1 MHFGNIY
8 NFYLFPINTIVTVKI
23 LYYYN
28 TGHYSQYE
36 SSILQERGIL
46 LISKK
51 NQFMLIIT
59 SLVFLLTIIINIMGR
74 FFHLF
79 DHSHGLSEMVLSHD
93 IESHFSLILNILIF
107 IPALFLIISFC
118 LYKINKNHPLIP
130 YLLTLALTF
139 GSIAI
144 ISGGCGRVEFH
155 FSIFMVVAALGYYQE
170 IKLVSLMTIIF
181 AIQHLIGFLVLPE
194 IVFGVSRYSLSML
207 LLHAFFLILT
217 SSAVSMQILSSKKI
231 EQELKE
237 KQQSQRKAIIEEI
250 VTRLSFTSDQILQ
263 VSKSL
268 IQHSQVNMDASLQ
281 LSASFEE
288 VSSSSD
294 IQKQTIE
301 KNVHMISD
309 IHSGIQDINQTAMG
323 ATKFSNQAAMQADE
337 GSLLIKKL
345 VEQMDDIKSDVNNSY
360 STIHKLHNRSQS
372 IENIIEV
379 IAAISNQT
387 NLLALNASIEA
398 ARAGDY
404 GRGFSVVANEVKKL
418 AEQSSDSTKH
428 ISELIQQTI
437 EESNSSV
444 ESMKKV
450 INSVGAGLEIVHN
463 SNTLFGDISEV
474 SKVVA
479 AQIQEISSL
488 AKKLTTYSEK
498 VNDSMTDMRA
508 FADQSAQITQQ
519 VAKTTDE
526 QVKINE
532 ISFAVSNDL
541 NKLTSELDNVITKL
555 KV

>member
-1 MHFGNIY
+1 M
-8 NFYLFPINTIVTVKI
+8 
-23 LYYYN
+23 
-28 TGHYSQYE
+28 
-36 SSILQERGIL
+36 
-46 LISKK
+46 ISKK

-59 SLVFLLTIIINIMGR
+59 SLVLLIAIIINIRGR
-74 FFHLF
+74 TFQLF
-79 DHSHGLSEMVLSHD
+79 DHSHALGEMVMSHD
-93 IESHFSLILNILIF
+93 IESQFGLILTILVC
-107 IPALFLIISFC
+107 IPAIFLIISFL
-118 LYKINKNHPLIP
+118 LYKKNKSHPLIP

-144 ISGGCGRVEFH
+144 ISGGSGRVEFH

-170 IKLVSLMTIIF
+170 IKLVSLMTAIF
-181 AIQHLIGFLVLPE
+181 AIQHLIGYLFLPE
-194 IVFGVSRYSLSML
+194 IVFGVNRYSLSML

-217 SSAVSMQILSSKKI
+217 SSAVSMQILSGKKI
-231 EQELKE
+231 EHALKE

-268 IQHSQVNMDASLQ
+268 IQHSRENMDASLQ
-281 LSASFEE
+281 LSTAFQE

-309 IHSGIQDINQTAMG
+309 IHSGIQNINQTAQEV
-323 ATKFSNQAAMQADE
+323 TKQSNQSVMQADE
-337 GSLLIKKL
+337 GSNLIKKL
-345 VEQMDDIKSDVNNSY
+345 AKQMNDIKSDVNNSF

-379 IAAISNQT
+379 IANISNQT

-428 ISELIQQTI
+428 ISELIQQTL

-450 INSVGAGLEIVHN
+450 IHSVGAGLEIIHN
-463 SNTLFGDISEV
+463 SNTLFGGISEV
-474 SKVVA
+474 SKEVA

-488 AKKLTTYSEK
+488 AMELTTFSEK
-498 VNDSMTDMRA
+498 VNASMTDMRA
-508 FADQSAQITQQ
+508 FADQSATITQQ
-519 VAKTTDE
+519 VAETTDK
-526 QVKINE
+526 QYKITE
-532 ISFAVSNDL
+532 SSYAVSNDL
-541 NKLTSELDNVITKL
+541 NNLTAELDDVITKL
-555 KV
+555 RE